1 MRSPKWMASWGYL
14 RFLVRAERV
23 ITPFAR
29 VCVVVLWL
37 GALWRALQGRWI
49 AAVVLVLLVVVL
61 VALLRWDP
69 PLIEV
74 EIEDGPE
81 K

>member
-1 MRSPKWMASWGYL
+1 MASWGYL